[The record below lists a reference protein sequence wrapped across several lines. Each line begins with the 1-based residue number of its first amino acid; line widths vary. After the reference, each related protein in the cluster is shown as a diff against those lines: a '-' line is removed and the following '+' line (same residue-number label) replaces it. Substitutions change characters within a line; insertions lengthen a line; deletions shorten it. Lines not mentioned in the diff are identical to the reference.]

1 MVSSLGFLFFLSLT
15 SKAAGNL
22 EKSTDADN
30 KSPNKALLSLDK
42 GPALN
47 ELLDSNLSPL
57 TDAVEKLGPHTHPR
71 LSGEPRFPCLI
82 GYNGVF
88 QPLAEDVLEKSE
100 SLDF

>member
-1 MVSSLGFLFFLSLT
+1 MVSSLGFPFFLSLT

-47 ELLDSNLSPL
+47 DEKLLDSNLSPL
-57 TDAVEKLGPHTHPR
+57 ADAIENTKSR

-88 QPLAEDVLEKSE
+88 QPLAEEVLEKSE
-100 SLDF
+100 S